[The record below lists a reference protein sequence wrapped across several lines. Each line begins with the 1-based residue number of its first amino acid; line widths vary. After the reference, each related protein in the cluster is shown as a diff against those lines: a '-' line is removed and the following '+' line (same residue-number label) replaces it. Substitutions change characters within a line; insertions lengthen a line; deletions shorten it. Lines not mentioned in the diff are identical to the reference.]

1 MSKEHQ
7 AVSRNT
13 DQLLLTLLQLREN
26 IAQQQALLR
35 NLEGGQPAVRA
46 SLEKL
51 ADQYR
56 HLYGR
61 WKEEMETLLTAG

>member
-1 MSKEHQ
+1 MSRDIE
-7 AVSRNT
+7 R
-13 DQLLLTLLQLREN
+13 LLSTLSQLREN

-35 NLEGGQPAVRA
+35 NLESGQTAVRA
-46 SLEKL
+46 SINTL